1 MFIPRYSIRTYFIAT
16 VVLAIFSVIFGY
28 AIDGSLWARGVTV
41 AVIGAAGAFGI
52 YAVLFAI
59 AWIFVEGRMAMEVPV
74 AQSPFV
80 TDEPPKQ
87 VMPPVDM

>member
-1 MFIPRYSIRTYFIAT
+1 MLIPRVSLRTYFVAT
-16 VVLAIFSVIFGY
+16 LVLAIFCVVLGFAVDGREWAAGVSL
-28 AIDGSLWARGVTV
+28 AI
-41 AVIGAAGAFGI
+41 IGAVGALAM

-59 AWIFVEGRMAMEVPV
+59 AWVFVEGRMA
-74 AQSPFV
+74 AQHPQPASPFI